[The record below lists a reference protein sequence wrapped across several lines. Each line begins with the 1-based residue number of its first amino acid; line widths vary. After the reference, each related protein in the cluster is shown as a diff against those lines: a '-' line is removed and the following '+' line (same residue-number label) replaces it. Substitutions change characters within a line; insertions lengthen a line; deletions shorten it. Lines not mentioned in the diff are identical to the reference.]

1 MPRICYFLGISIY
14 MYWRDHP
21 PPHFHA
27 IYGDYA
33 ALFAIETG
41 EIIEGQFPRKAT
53 KLVKEWT
60 MLNQTA
66 LREDWQLALAEQDL
80 RKIEPLE

>member
-33 ALFAIETG
+33 AQFAIETG
-41 EIIEGQFPRKAT
+41 EILEGKFPRKAT
-53 KLVKEWT
+53 QLVKEWIE
-60 MLNQTA
+60 LYRAELLEAWNLAQA
-66 LREDWQLALAEQDL
+66 ERELS
-80 RKIEPLE
+80 KIPPLE